1 MVYNVCAVL
10 GPSQHPYIRHREI
23 HGIWGR
29 APRTRRAQPSY
40 HVHAVHGWH
49 ADGFPVIWVP
59 YAAPRLQTRTWH
71 VVSIVPVIEVRVRCH
86 SDN

>member
-10 GPSQHPYIRHREI
+10 GPSQHPYIGHREI
-23 HGIWGR
+23 HGIWAGP
-29 APRTRRAQPSY
+29 AYETSAAIVSCSRRSRLARRQ
-40 HVHAVHGWH
+40 VFV
-49 ADGFPVIWVP
+49 FWVP

-71 VVSIVPVIEVRVRCH
+71 VVSVVPVIDLRVRCH